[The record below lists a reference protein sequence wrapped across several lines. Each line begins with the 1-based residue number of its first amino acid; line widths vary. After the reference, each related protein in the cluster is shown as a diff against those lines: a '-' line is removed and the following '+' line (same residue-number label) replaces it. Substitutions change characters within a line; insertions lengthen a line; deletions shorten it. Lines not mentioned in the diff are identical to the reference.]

1 MDNVKYD
8 GGSMTFDD
16 LVKSF
21 GTQATAAKALEVTP
35 QAINR
40 WKDTGIPKLRE
51 YQIRDVLKARMES

>member
-1 MDNVKYD
+1 
-8 GGSMTFDD
+8 MTFDD